1 MMSSLFDLVGRISVN
16 MSDFDDAMNR
26 VRGRVDGAAGHI
38 NRIGENVTSIGKQ
51 MTLGVTTPVA
61 GILGASLK
69 SAIELESAFAGVRKT
84 VDVAGETAQEVEAN
98 YEKLRKGIIE
108 MTREVPASAEAI
120 SGVAEA
126 AGQLGIAEKDI
137 LSFSRVIIDLGEAT
151 DMTGEIAAT
160 QFARFANISGM
171 AQTDYDRL
179 GSTLVNLGN
188 NVAAT
193 ESEIMELSMRL
204 VGQTS
209 QIGINEH
216 QTLALAAAMKQVGI
230 NAEAGGTA
238 MTTIM
243 KKMQSAVGAN
253 GKELEKWAKVAGVSG
268 AEFKQV
274 FEKDAVVAID
284 MFIKGLG
291 RAKDNG
297 ANLSEVLADLS
308 MKGVYEQDTLLRL
321 AGASDVLS
329 EALALSEEGWR
340 ENSALTEEA
349 AERYKTTASQIQIL
363 KNNAKELAYEIGG
376 ILIPIFIEVLNAIR
390 PLIEWFASLSDET
403 KKTIV
408 IMGLLAAAIGPV
420 LIVVGSMV
428 RAVSTIVRA
437 FSGVLK
443 IGSRLI
449 SGIRQVTTARMSVGR
464 VFALLGKSIL
474 RFIPYVGIAIM
485 VIEGLIWVFKQFGVD
500 IVSGFIDGIKGAGDL
515 LIDGVKWIF
524 DTFVN
529 FFKDLFGIN
538 SPSVLFK
545 QFGSWVMEGFL
556 GGLVEMMSGIL
567 SAISTFGAEFVS
579 GFVTFLGDTLTA
591 VGGFVSDTIASF
603 WNMVT
608 GVLSSLGTMASNAY
622 ETVGRM
628 VRNVIS
634 TIGRMVSNVISSVGR
649 MVSNVLGA
657 LGRMASNAIGAASRM
672 ATGVAGQFNRMVS
685 AAWRAGANVATAIGT
700 GINNAINVGMRA
712 ASGAASIGRN
722 IANGIASG
730 VSSAVDAV
738 TGAVSWVSNKAV
750 GAFKSINKIKSPSRL
765 YKEEALWLP
774 RGVAAGIMDGLPFVE
789 NAMDALSEAA
799 HQRYSVEGPE
809 VAVEAVGATY
819 GGLTM
824 SGGGIEEV
832 GSRGGMVVQGD
843 LVVDVQQVSDL
854 SINELQRKASSRFF
868 QKAKQMM

>member
-16 MSDFDDAMNR
+16 MSGFDEAMND
-26 VRGRVDGAAGHI
+26 VRTRTDGVAGY
-38 NRIGENVTSIGKQ
+38 IGGVGDNVTSIGKK
-51 MTLGVTTPVA
+51 MTLGVTAPVA

-69 SAIELESAFAGVRKT
+69 SAIDLESAFAGVRKT
-84 VDVAGETAQEVEAN
+84 VDVAGESAQEVEAN

-137 LSFSRVIIDLGEAT
+137 LAFSRVIIDLGEAT

-179 GSTLVNLGN
+179 GSALVNLGN

-193 ESEIMELSMRL
+193 ESEIMALSMRL
-204 VGQTS
+204 IGQTS

-253 GKELEKWAKVAGVSG
+253 GKELAKWAKVAGVSG
-268 AEFKQV
+268 AEFKKV
-274 FEKDAVVAID
+274 FEKDAILAID

-291 RAKDNG
+291 KAKDKG
-297 ANLSEVLADLS
+297 ENLSEILTELN

-321 AGASDVLS
+321 AGAQDVLS
-329 EALALSEEGWR
+329 DALVLSEEGWR

-363 KNNAKELAYEIGG
+363 KNNTKELSYEIGA
-376 ILIPIFIEVLNAIR
+376 ILIPIFLEVLDAIR
-390 PLIEWFASLSDET
+390 PLIEWFAGLSDET

-408 IMGLLAAAIGPV
+408 IMGLLAAALGPV
-420 LIVVGSMV
+420 LIAVGSVV
-428 RAVSTIVRA
+428 RAISSIVRA
-437 FSGVLK
+437 ISGVMK
-443 IGSRLI
+443 VGGRLVGGLRTAAT
-449 SGIRQVTTARMSVGR
+449 SGLSMGR
-464 VFALLGKSIL
+464 VFRLLGKSLL
-474 RFIPYVGIAIM
+474 RFIPYVGVLIT
-485 VIEGLIWVFKQFGVD
+485 VVEGLIFVFDQFGID
-500 IVSGFIDGIKGAGDL
+500 IVSGFIEGVKGAGKML
-515 LIDGVKWIF
+515 VEGAKWIF

-529 FFKDLFGIN
+529 YFKDLFGIN

-556 GGLVEMMSGIL
+556 NGLIELMNDIL
-567 SAISTFGAEFVS
+567 MAIGTFGSNFVA
-579 GFVTFLGDTLTA
+579 GFTGFLGNTLTA
-591 VGGFVSDTIASF
+591 IGGFVSDTISSF
-603 WNMVT
+603 WRMVT
-608 GVLSSLGTMASNAY
+608 GVLTSLGNMASNAY

-649 MVSNVLGA
+649 MVGNVLGA

-672 ATGVAGQFNRMVS
+672 ATGVATQFGRMVS

-712 ASGAASIGRN
+712 ASGAAAIGSN
-722 IANGIASG
+722 IASGIASG
-730 VSSAVDAV
+730 VRGAVGAV
-738 TGAVSWVSNKAV
+738 TGAVSWVSGKAV
-750 GAFKSINKIKSPSRL
+750 GAFKAANKIKSPSRL
-765 YKEEALWLP
+765 YKAEAVWLP
-774 RGVAAGIMDGLPFVE
+774 RGIAAGIMDGLPTVE
-789 NAMDALSEAA
+789 SAMDALSEAA
-799 HQRYSVEGPE
+799 NQRYNVDGPE
-809 VAVEAVGATY
+809 VAVDAVATY
-819 GGLTM
+819 GGLSV
-824 SGGGIEEV
+824 SGGGPGEQ
-832 GSRGGMVVQGD
+832 GSRSGVVVQGN
-843 LVVDVQQVSDL
+843 LIVDVKQVTDMDV
-854 SINELQRKASSRFF
+854 NEIQRKASDRFF